1 MSERM
6 RRELG
11 EMLDA
16 YDVVRRADDARKRRL
31 ETEGLAFLAAFAAL
45 RAKLLRP
52 TFEAAGEMLRARGH
66 EYVIREEEFV
76 FEADGKTSEAAITLA
91 ITPQGLEKAA
101 AADGARRELSFSTR
115 HYNKTV
121 SIVNGAVPQSGTLA
135 ASGYGLGQ
143 IDAQIVED
151 ELLKLVAAIVRP

>member
-1 MSERM
+1 
-6 RRELG
+6 
-11 EMLDA
+11 MLDA

-45 RAKLLRP
+45 RAKLVRP
-52 TFEAAGEMLRARGH
+52 TFEVAGEMLRARGH

-76 FEADGKTSEAAITLA
+76 FEGEGKTSEASISIA
-91 ITPQGLEKAA
+91 ITPAGLEKAA
-101 AADGARRELSFSTR
+101 AADNLKRELSFSTR

-121 SIVNGAVPQSGTLA
+121 SVVNGAVPQSGSLA
-135 ASGYGLGQ
+135 ASGYSLAQ
-143 IDAQIVED
+143 IDAQLVED

>member
-1 MSERM
+1 M
-6 RRELG
+6 RELG

-91 ITPQGLEKAA
+91 ITPQGLKKAL

-135 ASGYGLGQ
+135 ASGYGLAQ
-143 IDAQIVED
+143 IDVQIVED

>member
-1 MSERM
+1 MM
-6 RRELG
+6 RELG

-121 SIVNGAVPQSGTLA
+121 SITNGAVPQSGTLA

>member
-1 MSERM
+1 M
-6 RRELG
+6 RELG

-91 ITPQGLEKAA
+91 ITPQGLEKAL

-121 SIVNGAVPQSGTLA
+121 SITNGAVPQSGTLA